1 MPLTDKLSVVSQA
14 LVTKLRDN
22 QAGLGLNAVYYGDQ
36 DKLPTSPIACV
47 EPDTKNNTLKS
58 AQRMILV
65 DFSAYILIYHSGV
78 VSPQVNRSES
88 DEMAEAVETLVHADR
103 TLGDLLIHC
112 MITEVASGYA
122 NKAGS
127 LVRAS
132 RLTFNG
138 QSQAL
143 LPS

>member
-14 LVTKLRDN
+14 LVDKIRTN
-22 QAGLGLNAVYYGDQ
+22 QAGLGINAVYYGDQ
-36 DKLPTSPIACV
+36 DKIPTTPIACV
-47 EPDTKNNTLKS
+47 EPDAKTNTLKS
-58 AQRMILV
+58 AQRMILI
-65 DFSAYILIYHSGV
+65 DFTAYILLYHSSV

-88 DEMAEAVETLVHADR
+88 DELAEAVETLIHADR
-103 TLGDLLIHC
+103 TLGELLIHC
-112 MITEVASGYA
+112 MITNVASGYA